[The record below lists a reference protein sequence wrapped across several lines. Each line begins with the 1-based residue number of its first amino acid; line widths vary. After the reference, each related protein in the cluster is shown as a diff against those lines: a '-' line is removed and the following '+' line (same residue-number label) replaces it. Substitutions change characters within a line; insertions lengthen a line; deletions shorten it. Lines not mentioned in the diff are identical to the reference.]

1 MRVGLSIRS
10 VAGELERA
18 RTVEEVQRIV
28 KRGVRRVLA
37 ADGSTFVLLDHEMC
51 YYADEDAMSP
61 LWKGQRFPVQDCV
74 SGWAM
79 MNHRTVVISDIRRD
93 PRIPAEAYRPT
104 FVRSL
109 VMAPILSPAPLGA
122 LGAYWARTRHPWS
135 FQVAALEEISKLAA
149 TALAQFPDGLP
160 DPGFPLRDVQSWRVR
175 PTSAR

>member
-1 MRVGLSIRS
+1 M
-10 VAGELERA
+10 GELEKARA
-18 RTVEEVQRIV
+18 VEDVERIV
-28 KRGVRRVLA
+28 KRGVRRILA

-61 LWKGQRFPVQDCV
+61 LWKGQRFPVRECV

-79 MNHRTVVISDIRRD
+79 LNRRTVVITDIRRD
-93 PRIPAEAYRPT
+93 RRIPGEAYRPT

-122 LGAYWARTRHPWS
+122 LGAYWAQTRRPWH

-149 TALAQFPDGLP
+149 AALEQFPDGLP
-160 DPGFPLRDVQSWRVR
+160 DPGFPLPDAQSWRVR
-175 PTSAR
+175 PISAV